1 MREQQLDL
9 IYKNEKKL
17 FAIAAFIAAL
27 FWLILIVATFGV
39 ALVYVLFGLLIY
51 LFAQSGFISHLK
63 GNGVRVSQ
71 SQFPDLHRSLTDCCQ
86 KIGMDTRPEMYLLR
100 TDFFNA
106 LATKFLGRN
115 FVVLF
120 TDVVDA
126 LADEPP
132 AIDFYVGHE
141 LGHIHCKHLRWGA
154 FLFPALLLPVLGT
167 AYRRA
172 QEYTCDRYGAH
183 CCDTDE
189 HVRFAL
195 GAMSAGDT
203 RWKQMSSSEYLTQV
217 AATSGFWMSFHELTN
232 DYPWQTKR
240 MASALAFRQNEEIRH
255 PRRNFFAGLL
265 SIFVPRFGA
274 GGGASV
280 LVTIAMIGI
289 LAAIAI
295 PAYQDYT
302 IRAQVSEGLN
312 LSGGAKAAVTE
323 FVQDRRVL
331 PTDNVSAGLV
341 PANQITS
348 LYVSG
353 VLVEDGVI
361 IITYGNNAHASIQGQ
376 SVTLVP
382 DASSLP
388 TVSWACYSSEI
399 ANKWLPAAC
408 RSN

>member
-63 GNGVRVSQ
+63 GNGVRVSE

-195 GAMSAGDT
+195 GAMSAGNT

-341 PANQITS
+341 PANQITG